1 MTMFDRPI
9 PGQSLTTPPKNAPYE
24 RPPEVVD
31 PEQALQIH
39 LDRLTD
45 ADRMED
51 AMFFLEMGVDMV
63 TLVEG
68 ILRSAVME
76 GIHTVDVSLI
86 IAPVIHEYIKSTA
99 DLLGVEY
106 NEGFED
112 KEGKKRQ
119 GYVRNAALAERK
131 MQKMGVEPKALV
143 SQMEAPSAEP
153 EMVTEEPMMQEE
165 PMMTEEQPTGLMARR
180 A

>member
-9 PGQSLTTPPKNAPYE
+9 PGQSLTSTPKNAPYE

-39 LDRLTD
+39 LDHLTNP
-45 ADRMED
+45 DRMED
-51 AMFFLEMGVDMV
+51 AMFYLEMGIDLV

-106 NEGFED
+106 DEGFENKKG
-112 KEGKKRQ
+112 KERQ

-131 MQKMGVEPKALV
+131 MRKMGVEPKALV

-153 EMVTEEPMMQEE
+153 EMMMPEEEEPMM
-165 PMMTEEQPTGLMARR
+165 MAEEQPTGLMARR

>member
-1 MTMFDRPI
+1 MDLFDRPI
-9 PGQSLTTPPKNAPYE
+9 PGQSLTTPPRNAPYE

-45 ADRMED
+45 PDRMED

-76 GIHTVDVSLI
+76 GVHSIDVSLI

-99 DLLGVEY
+99 DILEVSY
-106 NEGFED
+106 NEGFENRSA
-112 KEGKKRQ
+112 KKQ
-119 GYVRNAALAERK
+119 KGYMRNAILARK
-131 MQKMGVEPKALV
+131 KMGA
-143 SQMEAPSAEP
+143 MGIEP
-153 EMVTEEPMMQEE
+153 EVVANQMAETTSEMPVEEQMPEMMS
-165 PMMTEEQPTGLMARR
+165 EEQPMGLMARG

>member
-9 PGQSLTTPPKNAPYE
+9 PGQSLTTTPRNAPYE

-39 LDRLTD
+39 LDHLTD
-45 ADRMED
+45 PDRMED
-51 AMFFLEMGVDMV
+51 ALFFLEMGVDMV

-112 KEGKKRQ
+112 KEGRKRQ
-119 GYVRNAALAERK
+119 SYVRNAALAEKRMK
-131 MQKMGVEPKALV
+131 SMGVEPKTVA
-143 SQMEAPSAEP
+143 SQMEAPQP
-153 EMVTEEPMMQEE
+153 EMMTEEPMMQ
-165 PMMTEEQPTGLMARR
+165 EEQPTGLMARR

>member
-1 MTMFDRPI
+1 MDMFDRPI
-9 PGQSLTTPPKNAPYE
+9 PGQSLTDTPRNAPYE

-45 ADRMED
+45 PDMMEG
-51 AMFFLEMGVDMV
+51 ALFYLEAGVDLV

-68 ILRSAVME
+68 VLRSAVMA
-76 GIHTVDVSLI
+76 GIHTIDVSLI

-99 DLLGVEY
+99 DALGIEY
-106 NEGFED
+106 EEGFED
-112 KEGKKRQ
+112 KEGKKRTT
-119 GYVRNAALAERK
+119 YSRNKVLAEKKMKK
-131 MQKMGVEPKALV
+131 MQPKASSPRTQEPV
-143 SQMEAPSAEP
+143 AEEMLQP
-153 EMVTEEPMMQEE
+153 E
-165 PMMTEEQPTGLMARR
+165 MTEEQPVGLMARR

>member
-9 PGQSLTTPPKNAPYE
+9 PGQSLTTTPKNAPYE

-45 ADRMED
+45 PDRMED
-51 AMFFLEMGVDMV
+51 ALYFLEIGVDLV

-68 ILRSAVME
+68 ILRSAVMG

-99 DLLGVEY
+99 DALGVEY
-106 NEGFED
+106 EEGFD
-112 KEGKKRQ
+112 NKEIRT
-119 GYVRNAALAERK
+119 AAYLC
-131 MQKMGVEPKALV
+131 
-143 SQMEAPSAEP
+143 S
-153 EMVTEEPMMQEE
+153 
-165 PMMTEEQPTGLMARR
+165 
-180 A
+180 

>member
-9 PGQSLTTPPKNAPYE
+9 PGQSLTTTPKNAPYE

-45 ADRMED
+45 PDRMED
-51 AMFFLEMGVDMV
+51 ALYFLEIGVDLV

-68 ILRSAVME
+68 ILRSAVMG

-99 DLLGVEY
+99 DALGVEY
-106 NEGFED
+106 EEGFD
-112 KEGKKRQ
+112 NKEIRKQRT
-119 GYVRNAALAERK
+119 YARNATLAEKK
-131 MQKMGVEPKALV
+131 MRQMGIEPAAPAMKAERPQVE
-143 SQMEAPSAEP
+143 EEP
-153 EMVTEEPMMQEE
+153 EMMMEEKPA
-165 PMMTEEQPTGLMARR
+165 GLMARR

>member
-1 MTMFDRPI
+1 MAMFDRPI
-9 PGQSLTTPPKNAPYE
+9 PGQSLTTPPRNAPYE

-31 PEQALQIH
+31 PEKALQIH

-45 ADRMED
+45 PDRMED
-51 AMFFLEMGVDMV
+51 ALYFLEIGVDLV

-68 ILRSAVME
+68 ILRSAVMN

-99 DLLGVEY
+99 DAIGVEY
-106 NEGFED
+106 DEGFED
-112 KEGKKRQ
+112 KEGKERRT
-119 GYVRNAALAERK
+119 YARNVTLAEKK
-131 MQKMGVEPKALV
+131 MKQAGIEPM
-143 SQMEAPSAEP
+143 STTRPTREAPV
-153 EMVTEEPMMQEE
+153 MEEPQMVE
-165 PMMTEEQPTGLMARR
+165 EEQPRGLMARS

>member
-9 PGQSLTTPPKNAPYE
+9 PGQSLTTTPKNAPYE

-45 ADRMED
+45 PDRMED
-51 AMFFLEMGVDMV
+51 ALYFLEIGVDLV

-68 ILRSAVME
+68 ILRSAVMG

-99 DLLGVEY
+99 DALGVEY
-106 NEGFED
+106 EEGFD
-112 KEGKKRQ
+112 NKEIRKQRT
-119 GYVRNAALAERK
+119 YARNATLAEKK
-131 MQKMGVEPKALV
+131 MQKMGVEPAAPAMKAERPQV
-143 SQMEAPSAEP
+143 EEEP
-153 EMVTEEPMMQEE
+153 EMMMS
-165 PMMTEEQPTGLMARR
+165 EEQPMGLMARR

>member
-9 PGQSLTTPPKNAPYE
+9 PGQSLTTPPRNAPYE

-31 PEQALQIH
+31 PEKALQIH

-45 ADRMED
+45 PDRMED
-51 AMFFLEMGVDMV
+51 ALYFLEIGVDLV

-68 ILRSAVME
+68 ILRSAVMN

-99 DLLGVEY
+99 DAMGVEY
-106 NEGFED
+106 EEGFEN
-112 KEGKKRQ
+112 KEGRKQRS
-119 GYVRNAALAERK
+119 YARNATLAEKK
-131 MQKMGVEPKALV
+131 MSKMGVKPNAVTEQNREPKV
-143 SQMEAPSAEP
+143 TQEP
-153 EMVTEEPMMQEE
+153 EQMVQ
-165 PMMTEEQPTGLMARR
+165 EEQPMGLMARR

>member
-1 MTMFDRPI
+1 MFDRPI

-31 PEQALQIH
+31 PEKALQIH
-39 LDRLTD
+39 LDHLTNP
-45 ADRMED
+45 DRMED

-99 DLLGVEY
+99 DLLNVEY

-112 KEGKKRQ
+112 KQGKERRSYLRNTAMAQKKMEG
-119 GYVRNAALAERK
+119 
-131 MQKMGVEPKALV
+131 MGVKPETVV
-143 SQMEAPSAEP
+143 SQMETPSAEP
-153 EMVTEEPMMQEE
+153 EMAEEEPMMQEE
-165 PMMTEEQPTGLMARR
+165 PMMAEAQPTGLMARR

>member
-1 MTMFDRPI
+1 MIFDRPI
-9 PGQSLTTPPKNAPYE
+9 PGQSLTDTPRNAPYE

-39 LDRLTD
+39 LDRLND
-45 ADRMED
+45 PKKMED
-51 AMFFLEMGVDMV
+51 AMFFLEMGVDLV

-68 ILRSAVME
+68 LLRSAVMN

-106 NEGFED
+106 EEGFED
-112 KEGKKRQ
+112 KQARKTQTYARNSMLAKK
-119 GYVRNAALAERK
+119 
-131 MQKMGVEPKALV
+131 KMGQMGARPQEVASQIEKTQVEP
-143 SQMEAPSAEP
+143 QMEMS
-153 EMVTEEPMMQEE
+153 EEPVMEQEE
-165 PMMTEEQPTGLMARR
+165 KPRGLMARR
-180 A
+180 T

>member
-1 MTMFDRPI
+1 MDLFDRPI
-9 PGQSLTTPPKNAPYE
+9 PGQSLTTPPRNAPYE

-45 ADRMED
+45 PDRMED
-51 AMFFLEMGVDMV
+51 AMFFLEMGVDLV

-76 GIHTVDVSLI
+76 GVHSIDVSFI
-86 IAPVIHEYIKSTA
+86 IAPIIHEYIKSTA
-99 DLLGVEY
+99 DLLEVPY

-112 KEGKKRQ
+112 KNAKKQ
-119 GYVRNAALAERK
+119 KTYARNITLARK
-131 MQKMGVEPKALV
+131 KLGELGLNPEAVAGQMGETPTEMPVEDTA
-143 SQMEAPSAEP
+143 P
-153 EMVTEEPMMQEE
+153 EMMS
-165 PMMTEEQPTGLMARR
+165 EEQPMGLMARR

>member
-1 MTMFDRPI
+1 MFDRPI
-9 PGQSLTTPPKNAPYE
+9 PGQSLTTTPRNAPYE

-45 ADRMED
+45 PDRMED
-51 AMFFLEMGVDMV
+51 AMYFLEIGVDVV

-68 ILRSAVME
+68 ILRGAVMG

-99 DLLGVEY
+99 DALGVEY
-106 NEGFED
+106 EEGFD
-112 KEGKKRQ
+112 NKDARQ
-119 GYVRNAALAERK
+119 QRTYSRNATLAAKK
-131 MQKMGVEPKALV
+131 MSQMGVEPQAV
-143 SQMEAPSAEP
+143 ARQIEQAPMAQEP
-153 EMVTEEPMMQEE
+153 E
-165 PMMTEEQPTGLMARR
+165 MMTEEQPVGLMARR
-180 A
+180 S

>member
-9 PGQSLTTPPKNAPYE
+9 PGQSLTTTPRNAPYE

-45 ADRMED
+45 PDRMED
-51 AMFFLEMGVDMV
+51 AMYFLEIGVDVV

-68 ILRSAVME
+68 ILRGAVMG

-99 DLLGVEY
+99 DALGVEY
-106 NEGFED
+106 EEGFD
-112 KEGKKRQ
+112 NKDARQ
-119 GYVRNAALAERK
+119 QRTYSRNATLAAKK
-131 MQKMGVEPKALV
+131 MSQMGVEPQAV
-143 SQMEAPSAEP
+143 ARQIEQAPMAQEP
-153 EMVTEEPMMQEE
+153 E
-165 PMMTEEQPTGLMARR
+165 MMTEEQPVGLMARR
-180 A
+180 S

>member
-1 MTMFDRPI
+1 MDLFDRPI

-45 ADRMED
+45 PDRMGD
-51 AMFFLEMGVDMV
+51 AMFFLEMGVDLV

-76 GIHTVDVSLI
+76 GVHSIDVSFI

-99 DLLGVEY
+99 DLLEVPY
-106 NEGFED
+106 DEGFEN
-112 KEGKKRQ
+112 KAAKKQ
-119 GYVRNAALAERK
+119 KTYARNTALAQKK
-131 MQKMGVEPKALV
+131 MQGMGIEPKVVA
-143 SQMEAPSAEP
+143 SQMTEAAAEMPAEEAMP
-153 EMVTEEPMMQEE
+153 E
-165 PMMTEEQPTGLMARR
+165 MMTEEQPMGLMARR

>member
-39 LDRLTD
+39 LDRLTN

-112 KEGKKRQ
+112 KEGRKRQ
-119 GYVRNAALAERK
+119 SYVRNAALAERK
-131 MQKMGVEPKALV
+131 MRKMGVEPKTLV
-143 SQMEAPSAEP
+143 SQMEATSAEP
-153 EMVTEEPMMQEE
+153 EMQTMMTEEPMMA
-165 PMMTEEQPTGLMARR
+165 EEQPTGLMARR
-180 A
+180 T

>member
-1 MTMFDRPI
+1 MDMFDRPI
-9 PGQSLTTPPKNAPYE
+9 PGQSLTTPPRNAPYE

-31 PEQALQIH
+31 PEQAMQIH

-45 ADRMED
+45 PDRMED
-51 AMFFLEMGVDMV
+51 AMFFLEMGVDLV

-76 GIHTVDVSLI
+76 GVHTVDVSLI
-86 IAPVIHEYIKSTA
+86 IAPVVHEYIKSTA
-99 DLLGVEY
+99 DILGVEY

-112 KEGKKRQ
+112 KNAKAQKTYARNTIMAQKKLKDLGLEAETVAGGMGKTS
-119 GYVRNAALAERK
+119 
-131 MQKMGVEPKALV
+131 P
-143 SQMEAPSAEP
+143 
-153 EMVTEEPMMQEE
+153 TEEMPEE
-165 PMMTEEQPTGLMARR
+165 MDTPQEQPVGLMARR

>member
-1 MTMFDRPI
+1 MDLFDRPI
-9 PGQSLTTPPKNAPYE
+9 PGQSLTTPPRNAPYE

-45 ADRMED
+45 PDRMED
-51 AMFFLEMGVDMV
+51 AMFFLEAGVDMV

-76 GIHTVDVSLI
+76 GVHTIDVSLI

-106 NEGFED
+106 DEGFENREA
-112 KEGKKRQ
+112 KNRR
-119 GYVRNAALAERK
+119 GYLRNTILAERK
-131 MQKMGVEPKALV
+131 MKEMGVKPETVV
-143 SQMEAPSAEP
+143 SQMEKPEVQAEEP
-153 EMVTEEPMMQEE
+153 MITEEPI
-165 PMMTEEQPTGLMARR
+165 MTEQQPVGLMARR
-180 A
+180 S

>member
-1 MTMFDRPI
+1 MDLFDRPI
-9 PGQSLTTPPKNAPYE
+9 PGQSLTAPPRNAPYE

-39 LDRLTD
+39 LDRLTNP
-45 ADRMED
+45 DRMED
-51 AMFFLEMGVDMV
+51 AMFFLEMGVDLV

-76 GIHTVDVSLI
+76 GVHSIDVSFI

-99 DLLGVEY
+99 DLLEVPY

-112 KEGKKRQ
+112 KAAKKQ
-119 GYVRNAALAERK
+119 KTYARNITLARK
-131 MQKMGVEPKALV
+131 KMGDMGVEPKNVAR
-143 SQMEAPSAEP
+143 QMTEASVEMPAEEEMP
-153 EMVTEEPMMQEE
+153 EMMR
-165 PMMTEEQPTGLMARR
+165 EEQPVGLMARR

>member
-9 PGQSLTTPPKNAPYE
+9 PGQSLTTTPKNAPYE

-39 LDRLTD
+39 LDRLTNPD
-45 ADRMED
+45 TMED
-51 AMFFLEMGVDMV
+51 AIYFLEIGVDLV

-68 ILRSAVME
+68 ILRSAVMS

-99 DLLGVEY
+99 DLLGIEY
-106 NEGFED
+106 EEGFD
-112 KEGKKRQ
+112 NKEARQ
-119 GYVRNAALAERK
+119 QRSYARNATLAEKK
-131 MQKMGVEPKALV
+131 MRQMGIEPKKPARQV
-143 SQMEAPSAEP
+143 EEAPI
-153 EMVTEEPMMQEE
+153 MEEPVMQEE
-165 PMMTEEQPTGLMARR
+165 QPMGLMARR

>member
-1 MTMFDRPI
+1 MFDRPI

-39 LDRLTD
+39 LDHLTN
-45 ADRMED
+45 AERMED

-112 KEGKKRQ
+112 KQGKERQ
-119 GYVRNAALAERK
+119 GYVRNAALAEKK
-131 MQKMGVEPKALV
+131 MQSLGVEPQALV

-153 EMVTEEPMMQEE
+153 EMMAEEPMVAEA
-165 PMMTEEQPTGLMARR
+165 QPTGLMARR